1 MKIFINFGKG
11 FMTTGKTTKMV
22 LFLFLINLLFS
33 LILAMP
39 MYHSLKSSL
48 GSSEAG
54 NRMVESFDYI
64 WWEEFRD
71 EAQGL
76 ERTFTPAIIGKGAI
90 LINMESLIQMRFFSA
105 PPILIG
111 FGLLYI
117 ILHTFLAGGILSTFN
132 QDEPRF
138 AVKEFLLGAGSHFLR
153 FLGLMLF
160 SWLFLFIIG
169 AFMSSVIMP
178 IIYDISSNSYSEII
192 FFLLVL
198 ALSAITFFL
207 LLFIQM
213 VFDYARIKVVLE
225 DETNVLKATGK
236 AFGFVF
242 KHPFSTFGLFY
253 MIFFLNTAITVIYIL
268 VKEIIPQ
275 SDILTILGAF
285 FLQQLFIFALVWI
298 RCLLYASQWEL
309 YRYLK

>member
-11 FMTTGKTTKMV
+11 FMTTGITTKMV
-22 LFLFLINLLFS
+22 LFLFMINLLFS
-33 LILAMP
+33 LILAVP
-39 MYHSLKSSL
+39 MYNSLKSSL
-48 GSSEAG
+48 CASDAG
-54 NRMVESFDYI
+54 NRMAESFDYI

-71 EAQGL
+71 EAKGL
-76 ERTFTPAIIGKGAI
+76 ETTFTPSIIGKGAI
-90 LINMESLIQMRFFSA
+90 LTNLESLIQMRFFSA

-138 AVKEFLLGAGSHFLR
+138 AVKEFLQGAGSHFLR
-153 FLGLMLF
+153 FFALMLF
-160 SWLFLFIIG
+160 SWLFLFIIS
-169 AFMSSVIMP
+169 AFLRNALLP
-178 IIYDISSNSYSEII
+178 IIYNISSDSYSEVIP
-192 FFLLVL
+192 FLLTL
-198 ALSAITFFL
+198 ALSAITLFL
-207 LLFIQM
+207 LLFVQM

-225 DETNVLKATGK
+225 DEKNVLKATGK
-236 AFGFVF
+236 AFSFVF
-242 KHPFSTFGLFY
+242 KHPISTFGLFY
-253 MIFFLNTAITVIYIL
+253 LIFLLNIAVTVIYIL

-275 SDILTILGAF
+275 SDVLTVLAAF
-285 FLQQLFIFALVWI
+285 LFQQLFIFALIWI

>member
-1 MKIFINFGKG
+1 MKVFINLGKG
-11 FMTTGKTTKMV
+11 FMTTGKITKMV
-22 LFLFLINLLFS
+22 LFLFLVNLLFS
-33 LILAMP
+33 LILAVP
-39 MYHSLKSSL
+39 MYHSLKNSL

-54 NRMVESFDYI
+54 NRMAESFDYI
-64 WWEEFRD
+64 WWEEFND

-76 ERTFTPAIIGKGAI
+76 EKTFTPAIIGKGAI
-90 LINMESLIQMRFFSA
+90 LTNLESLIQMRYFSA
-105 PPILIG
+105 PPLLIG

-132 QDEPRF
+132 QAEPRF
-138 AVKEFLLGAGSHFLR
+138 ALREFLQGAGSHFLR
-153 FLGLMLF
+153 FLALMLF
-160 SWLFLFIIG
+160 SWLFLFVINKIIQNV
-169 AFMSSVIMP
+169 FLP
-178 IIYDISSNSYSEII
+178 IIDDVSSSSYSEIVP
-192 FFLLVL
+192 FLLVL

-207 LLFIQM
+207 LLFVQM

-225 DETNVLKATGK
+225 DENNVLKAAAK
-236 AFGFVF
+236 AFGFIF
-242 KHPFSTFGLFY
+242 KYPFSTFGLFY

-275 SDILTILGAF
+275 SDILTVLGAF

-298 RCLLYASQWEL
+298 RCLLYACQWEL

>member
-33 LILAMP
+33 LILAIP
-39 MYHSLKSSL
+39 MYNSLKNSL
-48 GSSEAG
+48 GTSEAG
-54 NRMVESFDYI
+54 NRMAESFDYI

-76 ERTFTPAIIGKGAI
+76 ETTFAPSIIGKGAI
-90 LINMESLIQMRFFSA
+90 LTNLESLFQMRFFSA
-105 PPILIG
+105 PPLLIG

-138 AVKEFLLGAGSHFLR
+138 AVKAFLQGAGSHFLR
-153 FLGLMLF
+153 FFALMLF
-160 SWLFLFIIG
+160 SWLFLFVIG
-169 AFMSSVIMP
+169 AFLHDALLP
-178 IIYDISSNSYSEII
+178 IIYDISSDSYSEVIP
-192 FFLLVL
+192 FLLML
-198 ALSAITFFL
+198 ALSAITLFL

-225 DETNVLKATGK
+225 DENNILKATGK
-236 AFGFVF
+236 AFRFVF
-242 KHPFSTFGLFY
+242 KRPFSTLGLFY
-253 MIFFLNTAITVIYIL
+253 LIFFLNIAVTVIYIL

-275 SDILTILGAF
+275 SDVLTVLSAF
-285 FLQQLFIFALVWI
+285 FLQQLFIFALIWI

>member
-22 LFLFLINLLFS
+22 LFLFVINLLFS
-33 LILAMP
+33 LILAVP
-39 MYHSLKSSL
+39 MYNSLKNSL
-48 GSSEAG
+48 GASEAG

-76 ERTFTPAIIGKGAI
+76 ETTFTPSIIGKGAI
-90 LINMESLIQMRFFSA
+90 LTNLESLIQMRFFSA

-138 AVKEFLLGAGSHFLR
+138 AVKEFLQGAGSHFLR
-153 FLGLMLF
+153 FLALMLF
-160 SWLFLFIIG
+160 SWLFLFAIG
-169 AFMSSVIMP
+169 AFLHNAILP
-178 IIYDISSNSYSEII
+178 IIDDISSDSYSEVIP
-192 FFLLVL
+192 FLLML
-198 ALSAITFFL
+198 ALNVIAFFL
-207 LLFIQM
+207 LLFVQM
-213 VFDYARIKVVLE
+213 VFDYARIKAVLE
-225 DETNVLKATGK
+225 DENNVLKATGK
-236 AFGFVF
+236 AFRFVF
-242 KHPFSTFGLFY
+242 KHPFSTLGLFY
-253 MIFFLNTAITVIYIL
+253 LIFFLNIAVTVIYIL
-268 VKEIIPQ
+268 VKETIPQ
-275 SDILTILGAF
+275 SDVLTVLAAF
-285 FLQQLFIFALVWI
+285 FLQQLFIFALIWI

>member
-11 FMTTGKTTKMV
+11 FITTGKTTKMV

-33 LILAMP
+33 LILGIP
-39 MYHSLKSSL
+39 MYNSLKNSL
-48 GSSEAG
+48 GASEAG
-54 NRMVESFDYI
+54 NKMVESFDYI

-90 LINMESLIQMRFFSA
+90 LTNLESLIQMSYFSA
-105 PPILIG
+105 PPLLVG
-111 FGLLYI
+111 FVLFYI

-138 AVKEFLLGAGSHFLR
+138 AAKEFLQGAGSHFLR
-153 FLGLMLF
+153 FFGLMLF
-160 SWLFLFIIG
+160 SWLFLFVINKIIQNV
-169 AFMSSVIMP
+169 FLP
-178 IIYDISSNSYSEII
+178 IIVDISSNSYSEIAP
-192 FFLLVL
+192 FLLML
-198 ALSAITFFL
+198 ALNVITLFL
-207 LLFIQM
+207 LFFVQM

-225 DETNVLKATGK
+225 DENNIFKASGK
-236 AFGFVF
+236 AFQFVF
-242 KHPFSTFGLFY
+242 KHPFSTLGLFY
-253 MIFFLNTAITVIYIL
+253 LIFFLNIVVTVSYIL

-275 SDILTILGAF
+275 SDILTVVAAF
-285 FLQQLFIFALVWI
+285 FLHQLFIFALVWI

>member
-33 LILAMP
+33 LILAIP
-39 MYHSLKSSL
+39 MYNSLKNSL
-48 GSSEAG
+48 GTSEAG
-54 NRMVESFDYI
+54 NRMAESFDYI

-76 ERTFTPAIIGKGAI
+76 ETTFVPSIIGKGAI
-90 LINMESLIQMRFFSA
+90 LTNLESLIQMRFFSA
-105 PPILIG
+105 PPLLIG

-138 AVKEFLLGAGSHFLR
+138 AVKSFLQGAGSHFLR
-153 FLGLMLF
+153 FFALMLF
-160 SWLFLFIIG
+160 SWLFLFVIG
-169 AFMSSVIMP
+169 AFLHDALLP
-178 IIYDISSNSYSEII
+178 IIYDISSDSYSEVIP
-192 FFLLVL
+192 FLLML
-198 ALSAITFFL
+198 ALSAITLFL

-225 DETNVLKATGK
+225 DENNILKATGK
-236 AFGFVF
+236 AFRFVF
-242 KHPFSTFGLFY
+242 KRPFSTLGLFY
-253 MIFFLNTAITVIYIL
+253 LIFFLNTAVTVIYIL

-275 SDILTILGAF
+275 SDVLTVLAAF
-285 FLQQLFIFALVWI
+285 FLQQLFIFALIWI

>member
-11 FMTTGKTTKMV
+11 FITTEKTTKMV

-33 LILAMP
+33 LILGIP
-39 MYHSLKSSL
+39 MYNSLKNSL
-48 GSSEAG
+48 GASEAG

-90 LINMESLIQMRFFSA
+90 LTNLESLIQMRIFSA
-105 PPILIG
+105 PAILIG

-138 AVKEFLLGAGSHFLR
+138 AVKEFLQGAGSHFLR
-153 FLGLMLF
+153 FFALMLF
-160 SWLFLFIIG
+160 SWLFLFVLG
-169 AFMSSVIMP
+169 AFLRDAILPV
-178 IIYDISSNSYSEII
+178 IYDISSNSYSEVIP
-192 FFLLVL
+192 FLLML
-198 ALSAITFFL
+198 ALSIITLFL
-207 LLFIQM
+207 LFFVQM

-225 DETNVLKATGK
+225 DENNVLKASGK
-236 AFGFVF
+236 AFLFVF
-242 KHPFSTFGLFY
+242 KHPFSTLGLFY
-253 MIFFLNTAITVIYIL
+253 LIFFLSIVVTAIYIL

-275 SDILTILGAF
+275 SDILTVVAAF

>member
-22 LFLFLINLLFS
+22 LFLFFINLLFS
-33 LILAMP
+33 LILAVP
-39 MYHSLKSSL
+39 MYNSLKSSL

-54 NRMVESFDYI
+54 NRMAESFDTI

-71 EAQGL
+71 EAKGL
-76 ERTFTPAIIGKGAI
+76 ETTFTPSIIGKGAI
-90 LINMESLIQMRFFSA
+90 LTNLETLIQMRFFSA

-138 AVKEFLLGAGSHFLR
+138 AVKEFLQGAGSHFLR
-153 FLGLMLF
+153 FFALMLF
-160 SWLFLFIIG
+160 SWLFLFIIS
-169 AFMSSVIMP
+169 AFLRSALLP
-178 IIYDISSNSYSEII
+178 IIYDISSDSYSEVIP
-192 FFLLVL
+192 FFLML

-207 LLFIQM
+207 LLLIQM

-225 DETNVLKATGK
+225 DERNFLKATGK
-236 AFGFVF
+236 AFSFVF

-253 MIFFLNTAITVIYIL
+253 LIFLLNIAITVIYIL
-268 VKEIIPQ
+268 IKEIIPQ
-275 SDILTILGAF
+275 SDVLTVLAAF
-285 FLQQLFIFALVWI
+285 LFQQLFIFALIWI

>member
-11 FMTTGKTTKMV
+11 FITTGKTTKMV

-33 LILAMP
+33 LILGIP
-39 MYHSLKSSL
+39 MYNSLKNSL
-48 GSSEAG
+48 GASEAG

-90 LINMESLIQMRFFSA
+90 LTNLESLIQMRIFSA
-105 PPILIG
+105 PAILIG

-138 AVKEFLLGAGSHFLR
+138 AVKEFLQGAGSYFFR
-153 FLGLMLF
+153 FFALMLF
-160 SWLFLFIIG
+160 SWLFLFVIG
-169 AFMSSVIMP
+169 AFLRDAILPV
-178 IIYDISSNSYSEII
+178 IYDISSNSYSEVIP
-192 FFLLVL
+192 FLLMLVL
-198 ALSAITFFL
+198 NIITLFL
-207 LLFIQM
+207 LFFVQM

-225 DETNVLKATGK
+225 DENNVLKASGK
-236 AFGFVF
+236 AFRFVF
-242 KHPFSTFGLFY
+242 KHPFSTLGLFY
-253 MIFFLNTAITVIYIL
+253 LIFFLNIVVTVIYIL

-275 SDILTILGAF
+275 SDILTVVAAF

>member
-22 LFLFLINLLFS
+22 LFLFLVNLFFS
-33 LILAMP
+33 LILAIP
-39 MYHSLKSSL
+39 MYHSLKNSL

-90 LINMESLIQMRFFSA
+90 LTNLESLIQMQYFSA
-105 PPILIG
+105 PPVLIG

-138 AVKEFLLGAGSHFLR
+138 AVKEFLQGASSHFLH
-153 FLGLMLF
+153 FFALILF
-160 SWLFLFIIG
+160 SWLFLF
-169 AFMSSVIMP
+169 VINLVIQNVLLP
-178 IIYDISSNSYSEII
+178 IIDDISSNSYSEIVP
-192 FFLLVL
+192 FLLML

-225 DETNVLKATGK
+225 DENNVLKAAAK

-253 MIFFLNTAITVIYIL
+253 MIFFLNTAITVIYIM

-275 SDILTILGAF
+275 SDILTVLGAF
-285 FLQQLFIFALVWI
+285 VFQQLFIFTLVWI